1 VSGRLIIINTLYL
14 VLISGG
20 FYVSLDKITFKEP
33 IVRVK
38 VSGMRFPKVCPVCG
52 DSATTKTRVSTIP
65 NKKTWLRPGWDPA
78 FTPSVRRR
86 LGITTPPT
94 STFLVPVCDNH
105 IISDESDCRYRT
117 LCMVSNG
124 LIIAIGVFSLMTVGS
139 DLWLGRGFGLG
150 GFMAIFLLSIAISSS
165 IVAFRSRPLEAAFK
179 IIGFD
184 YGTQYV
190 YIGFKD
196 TNYRQMFLEEN
207 EMNAELVSWIVRA

>member
-1 VSGRLIIINTLYL
+1 MKCAILFL
-14 VLISGG
+14 LISGG
-20 FYVSLDKITFKEP
+20 FQVSLDRITFKDP

-38 VSGMRFPKVCPVCG
+38 VSGMRFPKTCPVCG
-52 DSATTKTRVSTIP
+52 ASATAKTRISTIP
-65 NKKTWLRPGWDPA
+65 NKKTWLRPEWDPA
-78 FTPSVRRR
+78 FTPSARRR
-86 LGITTPPT
+86 LGITAPPT
-94 STFLVPVCDNH
+94 STFLVPVCDDH

-117 LCMVSNG
+117 LCMISNG
-124 LIIAIGVFSLMTVGS
+124 LIIAIGLFSLMAVGS

-150 GFMAIFLLSIAISSS
+150 GFIAIFLLSIAISSS

-184 YGTQYV
+184 YGAQYV
-190 YIGFKD
+190 YIDFKD